1 MAFVSYFL
9 NTWCWPGSQEEGR
22 WEILRKEGVAVDGA
36 APWLRVIHSRP
47 NAESGRHWSAFSTPS
62 HTSHSCGRGRV
73 VHSAA
78 SLPSWR
84 LLSPPAF
91 QNLCF
96 LDKGSFYVWHSIQ
109 NPWDPQ
115 QEEQA
120 AALGTWRHPGLVL
133 VLGHPVSESQMHH
146 LKLKITTS
154 PKPFCRKTV
163 RFAKWDEGL
172 VFRAECLSP
181 FTF

>member
-1 MAFVSYFL
+1 MAAFFPLVYIRSRSPQRREACPGISGALNGLCILFSEHLVLARVS
-9 NTWCWPGSQEEGR
+9 GGGQ
-22 WEILRKEGVAVDGA
+22 EILRKEGVAVEGA

-96 LDKGSFYVWHSIQ
+96 LDKGSFHVWHSIQ

-133 VLGHPVSESQMHH
+133 VLGAP
-146 LKLKITTS
+146 
-154 PKPFCRKTV
+154 
-163 RFAKWDEGL
+163 
-172 VFRAECLSP
+172 CL
-181 FTF
+181 